1 MKQTVIGVF
10 EYGVDAQIAAQQ
22 LMSQGWP
29 ADQVD
34 VVVKG
39 ARDKDTAIPDTH
51 HRTESDSRVGSFFK
65 SLFSSHHDSDKYTRV
80 AEHSSVVTVH
90 ARSEEEA
97 RRAAELLDKYGAV
110 DVDERAE
117 RLGYT
122 ATDQTD
128 VRIEAVTTSR
138 EGDRETTIPVIEENL
153 HVGKRAVETGGVR
166 MRSRIV
172 ERPVEEHM
180 RLREE
185 HVNVERRPADRL
197 ATEQD
202 RTNFQE
208 GEIEIVEHAEI
219 PVVNKEARVVEEIE
233 ITKETTEHDETIRDT
248 VRRQD
253 VETKEIRPE
262 NPPRD
267 IDDPARP
274 SDR

>member
-1 MKQTVIGVF
+1 MRQTVIGVF
-10 EYGVDAQIAAQQ
+10 EYGVDAQMAAQQ

-34 VVVKG
+34 VIVRGAHDKG
-39 ARDKDTAIPDTH
+39 AAIPGDRSHTD
-51 HRTESDSRVGSFFK
+51 SDSRVGNFFK
-65 SLFSSHHDSDKYTRV
+65 SLFSSQHDSDKYTRV

-97 RRAAELLDKYGAV
+97 RRAAELLDQYGAV

-117 RLGYT
+117 RLGY
-122 ATDQTD
+122 AAPDQTNRPGEAD
-128 VRIEAVTTSR
+128 TVRP
-138 EGDRETTIPVIEENL
+138 GDRETTIPVIEENL

-185 HVNVERRPADRL
+185 HVHVERKPADRP

-202 RTNFQE
+202 RTNFKE

-233 ITKETTEHDETIRDT
+233 ITKETSEHDETIRDT

-262 NPPRD
+262 GPPRD
-267 IDDPARP
+267 SNDPDHP
-274 SDR
+274 SNR